1 MASNPIS
8 RLAEAIAIDRQQK
21 LAIVKCKLDALE
33 LKKDSR
39 VAVKVTPSTAAT
51 LTSGGAMETIANQ
64 SLSAK
69 VGSFVHGDSTWKDM
83 YLHLRPKSIFNAK
96 SVFNVQSRKQVLS
109 ASSSRVTQHEGS
121 LTPSEDK
128 GGPDSEVELAQMLAE
143 QDAKIALHD
152 LERGRQPRIAT
163 ARPCPALVQ
172 LKGHLNHSKAASRNL
187 VGSCTLG
194 PHASSYPTSDL
205 TQPATPS
212 LAAVTYPHS
221 VNSTVKIASTPSAA
235 DGVQSAAHTV
245 KGVGVDKAK
254 RTLYVLPQRTLC
266 VQPRPSSP

>member
-1 MASNPIS
+1 M
-8 RLAEAIAIDRQQK
+8 Q
-21 LAIVKCKLDALE
+21 VDALE

-39 VAVKVTPSTAAT
+39 VAVKVTPSPAAT

-69 VGSFVHGDSTWKDM
+69 VGSFVHGDSTCIDM
-83 YLHLRPKSIFNAK
+83 FENLHLRPKSIFNAK

-121 LTPSEDK
+121 LTPSENE
-128 GGPDSEVELAQMLAE
+128 GGPDSEVELDQMLAE
-143 QDAKIALHD
+143 QDARIALQD

-205 TQPATPS
+205 TQPATTS

-221 VNSTVKIASTPSAA
+221 VNTTVKIAGTPSAV